1 MRYFTKKSFILF
13 LITIS
18 VLCETLGGVSHAET
32 TPTWFEPNTAAEN
45 LMVYEIPERVPG
57 SFFTEAEEGTLTDMN
72 IGTGEDASDGKYIA
86 AREGKEVLAPMSSAV
101 IYARYKFKITQPG
114 KYKIFIRYF
123 TPKPRLK

>member
-1 MRYFTKKSFILF
+1 
-13 LITIS
+13 
-18 VLCETLGGVSHAET
+18 
-32 TPTWFEPNTAAEN
+32 
-45 LMVYEIPERVPG
+45 MVYEIPERVPG

-86 AREGKEVLAPMSSAV
+86 AREGKEVLVPMSSAV

-123 TPKPRLK
+123 KLEYL

>member
-86 AREGKEVLAPMSSAV
+86 AREGKEVLAPMSSAGYLCE
-101 IYARYKFKITQPG
+101 IQI
-114 KYKIFIRYF
+114 
-123 TPKPRLK
+123 